1 MKSFVSA
8 FSVFALGL
16 LATISLAGCGSVSPI
31 SLAATPTP
39 APVSSNPS
47 SPTPTPA
54 AHGTFVFSNSQD
66 HDTPVTGYRLNGD
79 GTLSAIPGSPFPA
92 NGFLTV
98 SGSFLISAQ
107 DDTVV
112 AFRIDPATG
121 ALTLAGSGNVPGAIA
136 VAADGANVYAA
147 GTLTPAGSG
156 TGIYGFSIAPNGALS
171 PLAGSPYF
179 FAGGCDTCS
188 SPLTLALNDK
198 FLIQGGAG
206 FHGIRNFTVYPRM
219 AGGALG
225 SPQTLATEAGD
236 RVAIQHPAGKFAY
249 TLNVSDGE
257 LANFTV
263 DASGNPI
270 IGATMFTGSSQ
281 DITVDTTGKFLL
293 LVDLSGV
300 VHVFT
305 IDPATGDL
313 SQIATSE
320 SAGNG
325 ALAIAM
331 DPSGQFVLVS
341 QSAAI
346 SNLPG
351 AANQVTIF
359 TFDSATGAVKKL
371 QSYPVSKE
379 PGRVVIASM

>member
-8 FSVFALGL
+8 FSVFILGVF
-16 LATISLAGCGSVSPI
+16 ATISLAGCGSVSPI

-47 SPTPTPA
+47 SPTPTPV

-66 HDTPVTGYRLNGD
+66 HDTPVTGYRLNSD
-79 GTLSAIPGSPFPA
+79 GTLAAIPGSPFPA
-92 NGFLTV
+92 NGFLAV

-112 AFRIDPATG
+112 AFRINPATG
-121 ALTLAGSGNVPGAIA
+121 DLTIAGSGSAPGVIAIA
-136 VAADGANVYAA
+136 ADAANVYAA
-147 GTLTPAGSG
+147 GALTPAG
-156 TGIYGFSIAPNGALS
+156 TGIYGFSIAPNGALT
-171 PLAGSPYF
+171 PLTGSPYF
-179 FAGGCDTCS
+179 FAAGCDTCS
-188 SPLTLALNDK
+188 SPLTLTLNDK

-219 AGGALG
+219 AGGALAN
-225 SPQTLATEAGD
+225 PQTLETEDGD
-236 RVAIQHPAGKFAY
+236 RVTIQHPSGKFAY
-249 TLNVSDGE
+249 ALNVSDGE

-263 DASGNPI
+263 DANGSPTSG
-270 IGATMFTGSSQ
+270 TSMFTGSSQ

-293 LVDLSGV
+293 LVDLTGV

-305 IDPATGDL
+305 IDPATGEL

-325 ALAIAM
+325 ALAITM
-331 DPSGQFVLVS
+331 DPGGQFALVS
-341 QSAAI
+341 QSATI
-346 SNLPG
+346 FNLPG
-351 AANQVTIF
+351 AANQLTVF
-359 TFDSATGAVKKL
+359 TFDSTTGAMKKL
-371 QSYPVSKE
+371 QSYPLSKE
-379 PGRVVIASM
+379 PGRAVIASM

>member
-1 MKSFVSA
+1 MKTFVSA
-8 FSVFALGL
+8 FSVFTLGL
-16 LATISLAGCGSVSPI
+16 FATISLAGCGSVSPI

-47 SPTPTPA
+47 SPTPTPE

-66 HDTPVTGYRLNGD
+66 HDTPVTGYRLNSD
-79 GTLSAIPGSPFPA
+79 GTLMSIPGSPFPA
-92 NGFLTV
+92 NGFLAV

-112 AFRIDPATG
+112 AFRIDSATG
-121 ALTLAGSGNVPGAIA
+121 DLTLAGSGSAPGVIA

-147 GTLTPAGSG
+147 GALTPAASG
-156 TGIYGFSIAPNGALS
+156 TGIYGFSIAANGALT

-179 FAGGCDTCS
+179 FAAGCDTCN

-206 FHGIRNFTVYPRM
+206 FHGIRNFTVYTRM
-219 AGGALG
+219 AGGVLAT
-225 SPQTLATEAGD
+225 PQTLETEAGD
-236 RVAIQHPAGKFAY
+236 RVAIQHPTGKFAY
-249 TLNVSDGE
+249 ALNVSNGE
-257 LANFTV
+257 LASFTV
-263 DASGNPI
+263 DAGGNPTS
-270 IGATMFTGSSQ
+270 GTTMFTNSGQ

-293 LVDLSGV
+293 LVDLTGV
-300 VHVFT
+300 VHVFA
-305 IDPATGDL
+305 IDPATGAV

-325 ALAIAM
+325 ALAIAV
-331 DPSGQFVLVS
+331 DTSGQFVLVS
-341 QSAAI
+341 QSAAVL
-346 SNLPG
+346 NLPG
-351 AANQVTIF
+351 AANQVTVF
-359 TFDSATGAVKKL
+359 TFDSATGALKKL

-379 PGRVVIASM
+379 PVRAVIASM

>member
-8 FSVFALGL
+8 FSVFILGL
-16 LATISLAGCGSVSPI
+16 FATISLAGCGSVSPI

-39 APVSSNPS
+39 APVNSNPA

-79 GTLSAIPGSPFPA
+79 GTLAAIPGSPFPA
-92 NGFLTV
+92 NGFLAV

-112 AFRIDPATG
+112 AFRIDATTG
-121 ALTLAGSGNVPGAIA
+121 ALTLAGSGDVPGVIA
-136 VAADGANVYAA
+136 VAADGANVYVA
-147 GTLTPAGSG
+147 GALTPAGSG
-156 TGIYGFSIAPNGALS
+156 TGIYGFSIAANGALT

-179 FAGGCDTCS
+179 FAAGCDTCS
-188 SPLTLALNDK
+188 SPLTLTLNDK

-206 FHGIRNFTVYPRM
+206 FHGTRSFTVYPRM
-219 AGGALG
+219 AGGALAT
-225 SPQTLATEAGD
+225 PQTLETEAGN
-236 RVAIQHPAGKFAY
+236 RVAIQHPSGKFAY
-249 TLNVSDGE
+249 ALNVSDGE

-263 DASGNPI
+263 DTSGNPT
-270 IGATMFTGSSQ
+270 IGTTMLTGSGQ
-281 DITVDTTGKFLL
+281 DITVDTTGRFLL
-293 LVDLSGV
+293 LVDLTGV

-305 IDPATGDL
+305 IDPATGEL

-320 SAGNG
+320 GVGKG

-331 DPSGQFVLVS
+331 DPGGQFVLIS
-341 QSAAI
+341 QSA
-346 SNLPG
+346 G
-351 AANQVTIF
+351 ALNQITVF
-359 TFDSATGAVKKL
+359 TFDSATGAMKKL
-371 QSYPVSKE
+371 QSYPLSKE
-379 PGRVVIASM
+379 PGRAVIASM